1 MNKMVRQQFFMT
13 AEQKKRLKSRAA
25 LAGTSL
31 SELIRRSIERELDD
45 QAAEGSAKGKT
56 TGAGDWKDA
65 WRQAAGMWK
74 DRDDIGE
81 LMIRRRQR
89 RATLNVKHFPMF
101 PRLKRAY

>member
-45 QAAEGSAKGKT
+45 KATEAGANAKTEGT
-56 TGAGDWKDA
+56 GDWKDA

-74 DRDDIGE
+74 ERDDIDE
-81 LMIRRRQR
+81 LMVRAPAAQNASAAKIR
-89 RATLNVKHFPMF
+89 
-101 PRLKRAY
+101 